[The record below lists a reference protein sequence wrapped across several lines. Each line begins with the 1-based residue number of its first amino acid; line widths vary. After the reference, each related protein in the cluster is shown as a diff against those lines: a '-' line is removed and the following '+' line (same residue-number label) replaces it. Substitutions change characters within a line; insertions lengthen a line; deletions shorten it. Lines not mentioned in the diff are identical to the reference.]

1 MEILER
7 EKKRRPRK
15 IILIFLDIWMRIL
28 LKVIRN
34 KSQKFNKNKVSL

>member
-7 EKKRRPRK
+7 EKRRRLRR
-15 IILIFLDIWMRIL
+15 ITLIFLDIWMKIF

-34 KSQKFNKNKVSL
+34 KSQKFNKNKVST